1 MLPNSSGELRRPLA
15 VTVYTSCWPAG
26 AGSWPILP
34 AAFWRFWAAMALA
47 MSLAVTPSWAMRSGF
62 SHRRME

>member
-1 MLPNSSGELRRPLA
+1 LA
-15 VTVYTSCWPAG
+15 VTVYQLLAGG

-47 MSLAVTPSWAMRSGF
+47 TSVAVTPSWAMRSGF